1 MRRASFYYYKL
12 SETPKRI
19 YLHMKKHLIEETSPL
34 PYIIPSELASAQEL
48 LNAYE
53 ALFFD
58 TCSPLLPAMN
68 IVGAYTRGNRSVLA
82 LREGFEVSYPSEEDI
97 NALNRKVAE
106 FSGSSKSLSPYD
118 LAIYIARFLYENTP
132 YHLRSGGVGESP
144 IEALMQH
151 QSYCT
156 GIARTTR
163 LLSGFRFLC
172 VRGHLRKEF
181 SLVNTEDDSVGTP
194 HVWNAFFDQGEPV
207 FFDICSCIR
216 VANNTSIADELKNGI
231 YRDNYK
237 NGTFRNPTFYSL
249 DSLKK
254 KYVLKEKKLW
264 LQEK

>member
-1 MRRASFYYYKL
+1 MRYGSYYYDKMN
-12 SETPKRI
+12 EKQKRV
-19 YLHMKKHLIEETSPL
+19 YQHMNKTLIEEKASF
-34 PYIIPSELASAQEL
+34 PYIVPDEVASAQEL

-68 IVGAYTRGNRSVLA
+68 IVGAYTRGNRSILA
-82 LREGFEVSYPSEEDI
+82 LREGFEISYPPEEDI

-106 FSGSSKSLSPYD
+106 FSEPSKSLSPYD

-151 QSYCT
+151 QAYCT

-181 SLVNTEDDSVGTP
+181 SLVDTEDDSVGTP

-254 KYVLKEKKLW
+254 KYVLKEEKLW